1 MPATLDPIVRDSV
14 TDGTAT
20 ATATTSAIVFRKSVP
35 TSMHVSFTWWLEE
48 SLAWMRLRHPE
59 TDFGNVRH
67 YVFNRGGYRSRYYRR
82 GRREMRG
89 PVVMIAWTECL
100 SLYPM
105 RSLGITT
112 QKRIAV
118 SPRVRV
124 VSALIHELTHHHQH
138 EHGLPRGELLTT
150 ANELAWLG
158 VEAPRVREKFLCE

>member
-1 MPATLDPIVRDSV
+1 MT
-14 TDGTAT
+14 TAT
-20 ATATTSAIVFRKSVP
+20 GTEIVFRKSVP
-35 TSMHVSFTWWLEE
+35 QSMHGQFLEWLDQAI
-48 SLAWMRLRHPE
+48 AWMQTRHPE
-59 TDFGNVRH
+59 TDFGSVGH

-82 GRREMRG
+82 GRQAMRG
-89 PVVMIAWTECL
+89 PVVMVAWNECL

-124 VSALIHELTHHHQH
+124 MSALIHELTHHHQY
-138 EHGLPRGELLTT
+138 ERGLPRGELLTT

-158 VEAPRVREKFLCE
+158 EEAPHVRAKFMGD